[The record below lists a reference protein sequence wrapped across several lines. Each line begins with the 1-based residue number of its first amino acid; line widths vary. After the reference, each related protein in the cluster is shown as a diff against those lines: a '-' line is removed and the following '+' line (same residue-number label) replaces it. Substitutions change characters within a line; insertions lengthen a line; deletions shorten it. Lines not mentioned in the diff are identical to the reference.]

1 MEYLHCC
8 LFLSKW
14 GLLTILA
21 LLAYFVTLVVVLSRV
36 EPFVVRLRYELE
48 LPLLSVVLRQEK
60 P

>member
-1 MEYLHCC
+1 MENLRRR

-14 GLLTILA
+14 GSTMILA
-21 LLAYFVTLVVVLSRV
+21 LLAYLVALVVVLSRI

-48 LPLLSVVLRQEK
+48 LPLLSVILRQEK

>member
-1 MEYLHCC
+1 MENLHRR

-14 GLLTILA
+14 GLPTILA

-48 LPLLSVVLRQEK
+48 LLLLSVVLRQEK